1 MDQNPQ
7 ILSSKKGIGPAIG
20 LFFLAPL
27 VAEFLLG
34 NLPIK
39 LLPALVA
46 LAPMYGGGALLIR
59 ETVRRMGRGWPSI
72 LLLALAF
79 GILEE
84 AFTTQSLFN
93 PDYLGMHFG
102 LLKAAYI
109 PALRMGGWWTIFV
122 LNLHMVWSI
131 TTPIALVEGMVPEQS
146 KTPWLGRVGLTVTC
160 VLFLFGVTAIT
171 RMSYRHDHY
180 MSSTAQFI
188 SAGLAV
194 VTLVIVAVRL
204 PRWAAA
210 QEPGG
215 VPNPWVAGLFALA
228 AGSAFL
234 LVQNRWGWG
243 AAAAILAIDLV
254 VSGAVWFWS
263 RRAAWD
269 MRHVVAMASGAA
281 LAYAGH
287 AFIETPVMGSG
298 LAARI
303 GNAIFALGAV
313 VVIWVA
319 GRRSSG
325 AVNEQS
331 APAEAFHG
339 V

>member
-1 MDQNPQ
+1 MDQNP
-7 ILSSKKGIGPAIG
+7 SKKHVGAAVG

-39 LLPALVA
+39 LLPALVV

-84 AFTTQSLFN
+84 AFATQSLFN
-93 PDYLGMHFG
+93 PDYLGMHMG

-109 PALRMGGWWTIFV
+109 PALKMGGWWTIFV

-131 TTPIALVEGMVPEQS
+131 TTPIALVEGMVPEGS

-160 VLFLFGVTAIT
+160 VVLAVGVVAMT

-180 MSSTAQFI
+180 VSSTAQFVG
-188 SAGLAV
+188 AGLAV
-194 VTLVIVAVRL
+194 VTLVIAAVRL
-204 PRWAAA
+204 PRWEAARETGA
-210 QEPGG
+210 
-215 VPNPWVAGLFALA
+215 VPNAWVAGLFSLA

-234 LVQNRWGWG
+234 LVQNRWGWV
-243 AAAAILAIDLV
+243 AAAAIAGIDLIV
-254 VSGAVWFWS
+254 GGAVWFWS

-269 MRHVVAMASGAA
+269 QRHVVAMASGAA
-281 LAYAGH
+281 LAYAWH
-287 AFIETPVMGSG
+287 AFIETPVMGGG

-303 GNAIFALGAV
+303 GNAIFAAGAV
-313 VVIWVA
+313 AVIAVA
-319 GRRSSG
+319 GRRTG
-325 AVNEQS
+325 RVV
-331 APAEAFHG
+331 G
-339 V
+339 VSIEMFQRV